1 MRSTLPLFASL
12 FLLAT
17 FSGKGFPTTRDLRV
31 HFLSVG
37 QGDCILIQTPNGR
50 NLLVDTGYLEDVSKR
65 ISYLRNQGIKRLDA
79 VIGTHPHSDHIGGM
93 AQIIREF
100 EIGRVYLPEAV
111 ANTSVFKDLLLSIQ
125 EKGLK
130 VEGAKAGTTINLDP
144 AIKIIFLAPIGS
156 SYGNLNDFSAVIK
169 VIYDKTSF
177 LLTGDAG
184 ALSEEEMIKS
194 GADLKSDVLKVG
206 HHGGS
211 DATSFAFLEKVAPK
225 YAVISVGPGNSYGH
239 PDKETLA
246 RLALFDI
253 SVFRTD
259 IDGTISFISDGKT
272 LRAQKQLLEKRR
284 LTW

>member
-1 MRSTLPLFASL
+1 
-12 FLLAT
+12 
-17 FSGKGFPTTRDLRV
+17 
-31 HFLSVG
+31 
-37 QGDCILIQTPNGR
+37 
-50 NLLVDTGYLEDVSKR
+50 
-65 ISYLRNQGIKRLDA
+65 
-79 VIGTHPHSDHIGGM
+79 M